1 MVKCYQQTH
10 PWIGVVGKKKPIKGN
25 MDQIT
30 EEITE
35 FIKNVATLFSLNIES
50 MDQLDAADFKD
61 RAGKIWDLVETARQ
75 LQQKD

>member
-1 MVKCYQQTH
+1 
-10 PWIGVVGKKKPIKGN
+10 

-35 FIKNVATLFSLNIES
+35 FIENVATLFPLNIES